1 MARLMVTGG
10 AGYVGSHCARHLAAL
25 GHEIVVVD
33 DLSTGHPEAAV
44 GRLVELDLRDE
55 AGLASV
61 LADGIDAVLH
71 FAARTMVGES
81 VSDPLRYYDINVR
94 GTIGLL
100 QAMKRTNVRR
110 IVFSSSCAVYGVPDA
125 VPIVEDNPFRPISP
139 YGASKAVI
147 DQLLTDLRRT
157 GEVASFALRYFNAAG
172 AASDGWLGESHQ
184 PETHLIP
191 IALAAAAHGR
201 TMTVNGT
208 DFPTRDGTCER
219 DYVHVEDLADAHA
232 RAVELL
238 LDGHPGDAINIGSG
252 RGDSVADVLRAVE
265 GATGREIPKRF
276 GARRIGDPP
285 ALVARPDRARD
296 VLGWEAALGLERI
309 VADAWRWYQ
318 HPRFGP
324 NPPC

>member
-10 AGYVGSHCARHLAAL
+10 AGYVGSHCARHLTAL

-61 LADGIDAVLH
+61 LADGVDAVLH

-232 RAVELL
+232 LAVGLL
-238 LDGHPGDAINIGSG
+238 LDGHAGDAINIGSG

-265 GATGREIPKRF
+265 GATGREIPKTY

-296 VLGWEAALGLERI
+296 VLGWEAALGLDRI